1 MKVEK
6 WGDELAIRL
15 SAEVL
20 DLMGLTEGDDIDI
33 RVAGTD
39 AFDIERTVG
48 NERIRVRLCKI
59 ARLGADARSS
69 EERD

>member
-6 WGDELAIRL
+6 WDNELAIRL

-20 DLMGLTEGDDIDI
+20 ELMGLKEGDDIDVRI
-33 RVAGTD
+33 AGTD
-39 AFDIERTVG
+39 AFDIERTQG
-48 NERIRVRLCKI
+48 NERIRVRLRKVD
-59 ARLGADARSS
+59 RLGANARSS